1 MNILENVIKQLLFE
15 ARVTTQIKSFKMPKD
30 FPVLESLWK
39 KTGIKP
45 LDFVPANQKR
55 NDLTLQQIKDLAEPV
70 WFRKYDGFRVEMK
83 GVNTNLDMVEQRTEL
98 LSYLG
103 SITGGTMYKEKMGP
117 SYAVIVSVNQNA
129 RSGNQDKSLM
139 FPKYEFLVFYADKTL
154 PLKIPTAKIATL
166 SSGADVYSYEDIMGI
181 TVPTEKKPVL
191 DNMIDIAIP
200 PITIDQLN
208 RTTNSNTI
216 MLNKL
221 FLSWYLNSSNAKKYY
236 ADKGT
241 SAIKVYD
248 IIKSEATN
256 SCELKKCISE
266 FQRTYNLTATSEFDD
281 ATKNFI
287 LAQSNW
293 IRTAEDGNK
302 IVQLPLIDDKT
313 SKRITRQIPDCDRD
327 LSSIQQG
334 MDVSD
339 DAAVKQEPINVAS
352 ITVPGNGYIAGEV
365 TDDPSFYDI
374 QKLMLQVLE
383 KMKATSRPVYINLK
397 TALQNTAN
405 QGDYYKASTRKLGAT
420 QTAVST
426 LKSAMKRIYPN
437 LVTDTNADTVEQWFV
452 QVLTDY
458 LAK

>member
-1 MNILENVIKQLLFE
+1 MNLLETVIKRLLFE
-15 ARVTTQIKSFKMPKD
+15 ARITTQIKPFKMSKD
-30 FPVLESLWK
+30 FPMLESLWS
-39 KTGIKP
+39 KTGIKA

-55 NDLTLQQIKDLAEPV
+55 NDLTTQQIKDLAEPV

-83 GVNTNLDMVEQRTEL
+83 GMGAELDMVEQRTEL

-117 SYAVIVSVNQNA
+117 AYAVIVSVNQNA
-129 RSGNQDKSLM
+129 RSSNQDKSLM

-181 TVPTEKKPVL
+181 TVPTEKKVKIYGVPEAITDL
-191 DNMIDIAIP
+191 DR
-200 PITIDQLN
+200 LKSF
-208 RTTNSNTI
+208 TNSSTRD
-216 MLNKL
+216 LNKL
-221 FLSWYLNSSNAKKYY
+221 FLPWYLNSNAATKYY
-236 ADKGT
+236 LDNGI
-241 SAIKVYD
+241 SNS
-248 IIKSEATN
+248 IIFEVLVKESTN

-266 FQRTYNLTATSEFDD
+266 FQRTYNLTATGEFDD

-293 IRTAEDGNK
+293 IRTEEDGNK
-302 IVQLPLIDDKT
+302 TIQLPPIDGKT
-313 SKRITRQIPDCDRD
+313 AKRITIQIPDCDRD

-334 MDVSD
+334 IDVSD

-365 TDDPSFYDI
+365 TDDPTFYDI

-405 QGDYYKASTRKLGAT
+405 QGDYYKAGNRKLGAT
-420 QTAVST
+420 QTSVST
-426 LKSAMKRIYPN
+426 LKSAMKRIYPK
-437 LVTDTNADTVEQWFV
+437 LVTDTNADKVEQWFV